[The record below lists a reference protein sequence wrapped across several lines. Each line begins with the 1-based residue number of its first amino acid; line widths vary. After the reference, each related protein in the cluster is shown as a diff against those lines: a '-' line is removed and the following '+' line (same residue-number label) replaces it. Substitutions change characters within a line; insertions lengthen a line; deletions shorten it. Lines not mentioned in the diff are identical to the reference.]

1 MAYYL
6 HGKQQLKLCE
16 KITTNIVNRIL
27 FLRTLNLHEEPFCKS
42 KQFLVRWINEWIV
55 TQFDKQ
61 EPLHHPNDS
70 LSYAQI
76 QTAGFRQVWLGAWRG
91 TKKFPAKPCRTWK
104 RNFCSRL
111 CSQALQWMLKETHTI
126 TSGTA
131 FAENLSPKLLLPF
144 IFLFL
149 AAKISAYLVWNLCL
163 YLYSNG
169 KSDYEIIFL
178 TTAQIYTSIVHN
190 NWSLVTVVDSDLSFV
205 SEWAKSIFPDMPVWI
220 MCTWF

>member
-16 KITTNIVNRIL
+16 KITTYIVNCIL

-76 QTAGFRQVWLGAWRG
+76 QTVGFSQVWLGAWRG

-111 CSQALQWMLKETHTI
+111 CSQALQWMLKETPYNHFRHSFCWKSVSKI
-126 TSGTA
+126 TFTFYFSFSGCKNISI
-131 FAENLSPKLLLPF
+131 FSMKPLLIFIQQRKKWLWNHLPNH
-144 IFLFL
+144 
-149 AAKISAYLVWNLCL
+149 S
-163 YLYSNG
+163 SN
-169 KSDYEIIFL
+169 IH
-178 TTAQIYTSIVHN
+178 SIVHN